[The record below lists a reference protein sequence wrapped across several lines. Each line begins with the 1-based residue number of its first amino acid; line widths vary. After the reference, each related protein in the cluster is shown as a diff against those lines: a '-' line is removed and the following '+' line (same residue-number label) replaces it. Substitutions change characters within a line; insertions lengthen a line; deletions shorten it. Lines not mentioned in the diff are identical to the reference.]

1 MAWNY
6 PLSFDPKEPFCIVYG
21 LSCPRKGGVEI
32 PSSFTKQG
40 FALLCPYHDYY
51 LDYCYKYYLKVF
63 ARDKVLLFTLFL
75 LLLPFWRAKR
85 RLIVNIL
92 TGAHLSLVSGD
103 VYGGQSQESTLKP
116 TSFCTMKCKQEANCK
131 CLNLRPSISYLRNNN
146 YITLV
151 LL

>member
-92 TGAHLSLVSGD
+92 TGAHLSLVSGNANMRL
-103 VYGGQSQESTLKP
+103 VLSIQSEAHLFEPRELQIGGQL
-116 TSFCTMKCKQEANCK
+116 
-131 CLNLRPSISYLRNNN
+131 
-146 YITLV
+146 
-151 LL
+151 